1 LTQKYVELSLYEGDK
16 KSKFTN
22 EYAKELGKEFMMISY
37 DKANELSDYEV
48 EFGINSVKDTMYLW
62 ENKHTPD
69 SVLKQLLKLRN
80 EWDDMVIHEPE
91 VDETE
96 QEEVV
101 DVPEGVVPEFNLDE
115 F

>member
-1 LTQKYVELSLYEGDK
+1 
-16 KSKFTN
+16 
-22 EYAKELGKEFMMISY
+22 MMISY

-62 ENKHTPD
+62 ENEHTPD

-115 F
+115 FQKKVDKMNKDMDDLMNKMDEYKMYIKNV

>member
-1 LTQKYVELSLYEGDK
+1 
-16 KSKFTN
+16 
-22 EYAKELGKEFMMISY
+22 MMISY

-96 QEEVV
+96 QDEVV

-115 F
+115 FQKKVDKMNKDMDDLMNKMDEYKMYIKNV

>member
-1 LTQKYVELSLYEGDK
+1 
-16 KSKFTN
+16 
-22 EYAKELGKEFMMISY
+22 MMISY

-115 F
+115 FQKKVDKMNKDMDDLMNKMDEYKMYIKNV